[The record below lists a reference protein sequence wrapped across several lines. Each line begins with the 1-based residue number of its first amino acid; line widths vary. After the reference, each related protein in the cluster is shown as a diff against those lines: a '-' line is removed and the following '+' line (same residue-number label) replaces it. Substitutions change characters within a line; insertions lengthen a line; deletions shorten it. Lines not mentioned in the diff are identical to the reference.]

1 MSFKPAPIPKNEKN
15 RLKAVERTGVMD
27 IVNEEL
33 YNVYTHL
40 ARKITG
46 CPNSWAN
53 IIDKDKQFNLV
64 MDSDDLDDKIKN
76 QFRKIDRN
84 ISFCQYALGSTKPL
98 IVNDMTKNPIFCD
111 HPSVKERGITFY
123 AAFQLINSD
132 GYVLGSLCVE
142 DFKVRRLS
150 KEIIKLMKDLA
161 RKLSHQLIFNHQSF
175 LIS

>member
-1 MSFKPAPIPKNEKN
+1 MSFKPAPIPENEKN

-33 YNVYTHL
+33 YDVYTHL

-53 IIDKDKQFNLV
+53 IIDKDNQFNLV

-98 IVNDMTKNPIFCD
+98 NVISPVIATSLFMGISVIAEMIDVTIPIPAD
-111 HPSVKERGITFY
+111 GPS
-123 AAFQLINSD
+123 
-132 GYVLGSLCVE
+132 LGVAPSGTC
-142 DFKVRRLS
+142 
-150 KEIIKLMKDLA
+150 M
-161 RKLSHQLIFNHQSF
+161 
-175 LIS
+175 